1 MDKKKLVK
9 YIEECIQSIT
19 DSEENIDNECERQGG
34 CMPPLLY
41 GQLKTYKECRE
52 MFSDLLYEIE
62 EGDLSGE

>member
-19 DSEENIDNECERQGG
+19 DSEEDIDNECERQGG
-34 CMPPLLY
+34 CIPPLLY
-41 GQLKTYKECRE
+41 GQLKAYRVCRE
-52 MFSDLLYEIE
+52 MFSGLLYEIE